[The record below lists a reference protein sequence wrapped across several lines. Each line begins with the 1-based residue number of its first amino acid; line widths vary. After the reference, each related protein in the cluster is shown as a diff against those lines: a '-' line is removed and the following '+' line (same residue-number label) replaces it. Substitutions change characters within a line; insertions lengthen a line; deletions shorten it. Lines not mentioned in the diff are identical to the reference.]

1 MSFPTVHSLADLMK
15 ELYRLH
21 PGLRGKNDHWR
32 VDLGDGVIVT
42 LAHGEFRISK
52 HGEIVVEI
60 ASPKTAVATVSKY
73 V

>member
-1 MSFPTVHSLADLMK
+1 MSLPTVHSMVDLAKALSIYHPDIDK
-15 ELYRLH
+15 KNEFWRL
-21 PGLRGKNDHWR
+21 
-32 VDLGDGVIVT
+32 DLGDGVIVT

-52 HGEIVVEI
+52 HGEIVET

>member
-15 ELYRLH
+15 ELATFR
-21 PGLRGKNDHWR
+21 PGCEGKNEHWH
-32 VDLGDGVIVT
+32 VDFANGVSVS

-52 HGEIVVEI
+52 HGEIVET